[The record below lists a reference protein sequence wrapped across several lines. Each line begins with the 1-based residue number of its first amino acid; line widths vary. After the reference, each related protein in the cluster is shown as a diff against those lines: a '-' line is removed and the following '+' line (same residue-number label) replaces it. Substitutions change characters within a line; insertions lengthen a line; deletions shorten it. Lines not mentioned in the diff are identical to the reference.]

1 MRIGEVATRT
11 GLTVRT
17 LRHYDQLGL
26 LRPQGRS
33 PAGYRQYTRED
44 LLRLQQILSL
54 RQLGLSLEAI
64 GQALDGRQLSPRQV
78 LDLQLARLS
87 ERLQQLAE
95 LKLRLTRLTRQLGRD
110 QELSWE
116 TLLESLEAH
125 TMLEKHYTP
134 DQLAYLEER
143 HRQLG
148 QARQQQAEADWQ
160 EIFRELERLRQ
171 EGKGPAH
178 PAVQVHAR
186 RAVALIDEFTGGD
199 PGVARSLANLHQ
211 DPGAQALMQQH
222 GWTPGPEL
230 MTFLGQ
236 AMKIPTS

>member
-26 LRPQGRS
+26 LRP
-33 PAGYRQYTRED
+33 
-44 LLRLQQILSL
+44 L
-54 RQLGLSLEAI
+54 
-64 GQALDGRQLSPRQV
+64 ALH
-78 LDLQLARLS
+78 LARLE

-110 QELSWE
+110 QELSWD

-148 QARQQQAEADWQ
+148 QARQEQAEADWQ

-171 EGKGPAH
+171 EGKGPSH
-178 PAVQVHAR
+178 PAVQAHAR

-230 MTFLGQ
+230 MAFLGE
-236 AMKIPTS
+236 AMSMQRSRP